1 MRRDSEEPCE
11 SCDEL
16 IDFLYE
22 YTDGELE
29 EQVLKRMREH
39 VRECARCSD
48 LVDAEMH
55 IRDLIRRC
63 CTQQAPSSL
72 RARVITRIRTTH
84 LRIERY

>member
-1 MRRDSEEPCE
+1 MRRDTDEPCA

-16 IDFLYE
+16 VDFLYE
-22 YTDGELE
+22 FADGELE
-29 EQVLKRMREH
+29 DRVLRRMRAH
-39 VRECARCSD
+39 VRECERCAD

-63 CTQQAPSSL
+63 CAQEAPSSL